1 VDTLLLEERKKMK
14 KKILGVVFCF
24 SFFVPIYGSIGSKIV
39 DDISDTLSTGMP
51 IALFSGI
58 WWAVANRVPRKWADL
73 SDPAATFIRQTWKE
87 QGLAHP
93 EKIILKEI
101 PAHSLFAKVIM
112 YTQELP
118 HALAVGIPFKKRI
131 EKLLREH
138 SFLQVRLSQDAD
150 GPLREGYKKRL
161 QEVED
166 GLAECRFVCGHERV
180 HKERAHTYQML
191 LIQFIAPFILHS
203 LLKHSA
209 NALERRAVNPLFPD
223 LLRQNMTRATLE
235 MLIFWLTAHIFE
247 READLHAS
255 GNPVEI
261 KAGIELFMRAR
272 ASKGVR
278 KHTPGMRMTV
288 FLWFLKYTHPTTPER
303 LKYLNK
309 ALNRAKNRLQK
320 SSMHS
325 SVSGKTL
332 TNG

>member
-1 VDTLLLEERKKMK
+1 MK
-14 KKILGVVFCF
+14 KKILLMIFCF
-24 SFFVPIYGSIGSKIV
+24 SFVMPVHSSIGSKIA
-39 DDISDTLSTGMP
+39 DDISDTLSTGIP
-51 IALFSGI
+51 IALFSGV
-58 WWAVANRVPRKWADL
+58 WWAVANRVPNKWPDL
-73 SDPAATFIRQTWKE
+73 SDPAASFIRNTWKE

-118 HALAVGIPFKKRI
+118 HALAVGVPFKKRI

-138 SFLQVRLSQDAD
+138 ALLQVRIGQECDDQTHAD
-150 GPLREGYKKRL
+150 YKKRL
-161 QEVED
+161 QEVEA

-191 LIQFIAPFILHS
+191 LIQFVAPFVLLS

-209 NALERRAVNPLFPD
+209 NALDRREMLPL
-223 LLRQNMTRATLE
+223 LSGVLRKNSTRATLE
-235 MLIFWLTAHIFE
+235 MLIFWLTAHLFE

-255 GNPVEI
+255 ENPAEI
-261 KAGIELFMRAR
+261 KAGIELFMRAK
-272 ASKGVR
+272 ASKEVRKQTQGVR
-278 KHTPGMRMTV
+278 MTT

-309 ALNRAKNRLQK
+309 ALKRAKKRLQK
-320 SSMHS
+320 P
-325 SVSGKTL
+325 VL
-332 TNG
+332 

>member
-1 VDTLLLEERKKMK
+1 MLF
-14 KKILGVVFCF
+14 VVFCF
-24 SFFVPIYGSIGSKIV
+24 SFFEPVYSSIGSKIV
-39 DDISDTLSTGMP
+39 DDISDTLATGMP

-58 WWAVANRVPRKWADL
+58 WWAVANRVPRKWPDL
-73 SDPAATFIRQTWKE
+73 SEPAAGFIRTTWKE

-131 EKLLREH
+131 EKFLREQ
-138 SFLQVRLSQDAD
+138 SALQVRLAQESDD
-150 GPLREGYKKRL
+150 SIREGYKKKL
-161 QEVED
+161 EEVEA

-209 NALERRAVNPLFPD
+209 NALDRREMLPLVSTV
-223 LLRQNMTRATLE
+223 LRKNMTRATLE
-235 MLIFWLTAHIFE
+235 MLIFWVTAHIFE

-255 GNPVEI
+255 VEPSEI

-272 ASKGVR
+272 DSKEVCKKTQGL
-278 KHTPGMRMTV
+278 RMTV

-303 LKYLNK
+303 LKYLSNALKK
-309 ALNRAKNRLQK
+309 AGNRSQDSVGTRLIR
-320 SSMHS
+320 
-325 SVSGKTL
+325 
-332 TNG
+332 NI